1 MTYHYMMIGRTK
13 QEQRELELILL
24 GGEEAAP
31 QAVAEANAAAMAAL
45 GGIGQIR
52 PARQRRTKR

>member
-1 MTYHYMMIGRTK
+1 MMIGRTK

-24 GGEEAAP
+24 GGEDAAP

-45 GGIGQIR
+45 GTIGQIR
-52 PARQRRTKR
+52 PARQRRKK